1 MRFLQNLI
9 EAGSLVENIIT
20 DILDLGGL
28 QLERYMNKNYTSQVN
43 EALSRCFFSVFSNN
57 LGRGYQ
63 VFFDHACM

>member
-1 MRFLQNLI
+1 MRFLQNVI

-43 EALSRCFFSVFSNN
+43 EALSRCFFSVFSKN
-57 LGRGYQ
+57 LSRGYQ

>member
-1 MRFLQNLI
+1 MRFLQNVI

-43 EALSRCFFSVFSNN
+43 EALSRCFFSVFSKN